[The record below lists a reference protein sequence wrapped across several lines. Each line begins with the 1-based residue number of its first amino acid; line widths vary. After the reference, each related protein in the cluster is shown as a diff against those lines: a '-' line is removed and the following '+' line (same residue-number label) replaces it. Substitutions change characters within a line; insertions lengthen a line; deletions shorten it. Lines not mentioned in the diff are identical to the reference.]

1 MAYGKA
7 LVSQVCPAGIPVE
20 AFFGGLVELLDDELK
35 KHGHDGVALPPGSY
49 ELLKANGVRLD
60 LTRSFD
66 DLGIEDGQTL
76 VLVPVTGGASFE
88 PQIESLSTALA
99 VTAKG
104 LGTLPDVVCDECGHK
119 AGEREVANLL
129 ASKVD
134 KMFRPITETTAA
146 HVAIALVA
154 LAVTVVGA
162 LILRA
167 RTFTDNWVP
176 ATIAAGIGAVLVT
189 AAVVSW
195 RGWPDRRDLF
205 SGFGWPAVGLL
216 AIAGTCAPPGPL
228 AAPHALIGL
237 ILLALGAITISVVSR
252 SQTAVATA
260 VVTLVSLFG
269 VMAAVRS
276 WHPVSARVLAVIV
289 LLTLLVLIRMAPTI
303 ALWVARVRPPYFGSI
318 TGRDIFARRDGM
330 PVDTVTPVGQDAEDE
345 DDELTD
351 TSTTGAQQRVLNQYV
366 NAVQVGICVAVA
378 MMLPVAVWMVLGPG
392 RADEWEALVFAGII
406 AGVFITQG
414 RGFGAK
420 VQPIALVLGSCV
432 AVLGGVLKYAL
443 AAPGNSV
450 GGLLIPVLVIVVF
463 TGLGLAAGLLVPA
476 ARFVPLVRLGVENL
490 ELLAIAVLGA
500 IGADLGGLFTW
511 FINW

>member
-1 MAYGKA
+1 MTAVLGDAGTPKVAFPARCEVSIAYGKA

-35 KHGHDGVALPPGSY
+35 KHGHDGVALPGSY

-76 VLVPVTGGASFE
+76 VLVPVTAGASFE

-162 LILRA
+162 PILRA

-205 SGFGWPAVGLL
+205 SGFGGRQLDCWRSP
-216 AIAGTCAPPGPL
+216 TCAPPGPPGC
-228 AAPHALIGL
+228 AA
-237 ILLALGAITISVVSR
+237 
-252 SQTAVATA
+252 
-260 VVTLVSLFG
+260 
-269 VMAAVRS
+269 
-276 WHPVSARVLAVIV
+276 
-289 LLTLLVLIRMAPTI
+289 
-303 ALWVARVRPPYFGSI
+303 RPDRLDPACA
-318 TGRDIFARRDGM
+318 GRDHHQCCEPFRCCSRK
-330 PVDTVTPVGQDAEDE
+330 
-345 DDELTD
+345 
-351 TSTTGAQQRVLNQYV
+351 
-366 NAVQVGICVAVA
+366 
-378 MMLPVAVWMVLGPG
+378 
-392 RADEWEALVFAGII
+392 AG
-406 AGVFITQG
+406 AGV
-414 RGFGAK
+414 
-420 VQPIALVLGSCV
+420 
-432 AVLGGVLKYAL
+432 
-443 AAPGNSV
+443 
-450 GGLLIPVLVIVVF
+450 
-463 TGLGLAAGLLVPA
+463 
-476 ARFVPLVRLGVENL
+476 
-490 ELLAIAVLGA
+490 
-500 IGADLGGLFTW
+500 
-511 FINW
+511 